1 MSFFHIDL
9 KISLPREQ
17 CSCERENIKNF
28 QRLSFLYI
36 YYYFPPNFLHS
47 FFLPMPSL
55 LWSTFFIRW
64 GRRRRSAQE
73 KLTDVLCCCLILFH
87 LSFISFHFTPFLVA
101 HQRFLLTLTGCF
113 FLCFSLVVVSHSPTS
128 PHTQFDT
135 KIEQCRVYKHTN
147 GEAKVSCFGC
157 FLSSVQQHNSSNNRA
172 KEAHNEFGMK
182 LQEKRNYKFHFVK
195 RHLIWTEQPIQAC
208 WNGWVKSCF
217 RCGGEL

>member
-1 MSFFHIDL
+1 MSERTSRIFSGCRSSTYIIIFLQTSSTVFFCPCHR
-9 KISLPREQ
+9 S
-17 CSCERENIKNF
+17 SGAHS
-28 QRLSFLYI
+28 SFVEDDEDEDDDACCY
-36 YYYFPPNFLHS
+36 
-47 FFLPMPSL
+47 
-55 LWSTFFIRW
+55 
-64 GRRRRSAQE
+64 RSAQE

-113 FLCFSLVVVSHSPTS
+113 FCAFHSSLFLTPPTS

-195 RHLIWTEQPIQAC
+195 RHLI
-208 WNGWVKSCF
+208 
-217 RCGGEL
+217 